1 MLFMK
6 CRLLTILIAFLSYV
20 ANAQQNPAVA
30 DSFKLKIARAK
41 TPEEKVEAIAQLSMV
56 LMNTNQAEADKY
68 GGEMIKEAEMSRKRN
83 LMSKAHFYNG
93 LRYSFL
99 SMNKEF
105 VQKSIAS
112 YTTALDIAKKNK
124 LDKETVEALLGLA
137 GITLKVPDLDKSLTY
152 TTDAFAI
159 ASTIKDDSLQV
170 ACYISYGDVYGRKKE
185 RLLSLRNYLQ
195 ALRIAEETKH
205 HNSLRSCYSSLSS
218 FYMGIKEYD
227 KAIDFAQ
234 KAAEELPSM
243 VIENKNYLRVV
254 DLYGLGNLYMLKKN
268 FEMSVHYFEES
279 IRLADSLNY
288 HPLKMP
294 GYNGLLN
301 QYLESNQPQKALE
314 FFNKRADL
322 KQFIYTMGFG
332 HVVDAA
338 YGVIYSK
345 LHQVDSARAYFAKA
359 APGYNSKAAPSNRL
373 VFYTQYGDM
382 YKETGDLR
390 QAIAYY
396 THANLLAD
404 TINNLEWQQET
415 AKELDT
421 LYANVGDYQQS
432 RLYSNLYHLYKDSL
446 QKLGEQRDL
455 MQAELAD
462 EQQRQERIKKEELAA
477 LERKHTVQYTGISIG
492 IGMVFILLVAMGIFR
507 VSETTI
513 KIMGFFSF
521 ILFFEFIILL
531 ADTKIHHW
539 THGEPLPILAIKII
553 LIAALLPLHHWLEHK
568 VVHYL
573 TSRRL
578 IIPERRSIWHTLTL
592 RNKSSKEAVQNVS
605 HPH

>member
-1 MLFMK
+1 MR
-6 CRLLTILIAFLSYV
+6 RLLTIFTFVISFVTS
-20 ANAQQNPAVA
+20 AQQNPAVV
-30 DSFKLKIARAK
+30 DSFKLKINRAK
-41 TPEEKVEAIAQLSMV
+41 TPEEKVETIAQLSMV
-56 LMNTNQAEADKY
+56 LMNTNVAEADKY
-68 GGEMIKEAEMSRKRN
+68 GTILIKEAEISRKRK

-112 YTTALDIAKKNK
+112 YSQALEIAKANK
-124 LDKETVEALLGLA
+124 LDKETVEALVGLA
-137 GITLKVPDLDKSLTY
+137 GINLKVPDLDKSLSY
-152 TTDAFAI
+152 TTQAFAI
-159 ASTIKDDSLQV
+159 ASAIKDDSLQV
-170 ACYISYGDVYGRKKE
+170 ACYITYGDVYGRKKE

-195 ALRIAEETKH
+195 ALRIAEEAKH
-205 HNSLRSCYSSLSS
+205 HNSLRNCYTSLSG
-218 FYMGIKEYD
+218 FYASIKEYD

-234 KAAEELPSM
+234 KANDELQFIS
-243 VIENKNYLRVV
+243 VENKDYLRVV
-254 DLYGLGNLYMLKKN
+254 DLFGMGNLYVQKKN

-301 QYLESNQPQKALE
+301 QYLEANQPQKALE
-314 FFNKRADL
+314 FFNKRTDL
-322 KQFIYTMGFG
+322 KQFINNMGFG

-338 YGVIYSK
+338 YGVIHSK
-345 LHQVDSARAYFAKA
+345 LQQDDSARFYFAKA
-359 APGYNSKAAPSNRL
+359 APGYEKKASPSNRL

-382 YKETGDLR
+382 YKGTGELPK
-390 QAIAYY
+390 AIGYY
-396 THANLLAD
+396 TRASLLAD
-404 TINNLEWQQET
+404 TINNLEWKKET
-415 AKELDT
+415 ALHLDS
-421 LYANVGDYQQS
+421 LYAQAGDFKQS
-432 RLYSNLYHLYKDSL
+432 RLYGNLYHMYKDSL
-446 QKLGEQRDL
+446 QKLGEQKDL

-462 EQQRQERIKKEELAA
+462 EQQREERRHKEELAA

-492 IGMVFILLVAMGIFR
+492 IGIVFILLVAMGIFR

-513 KIMGFFSF
+513 KVMGFFSF

-553 LIAALLPLHHWLEHK
+553 LIAMLLPLHHWLEHK

-578 IIPERRSIWHTLTL
+578 IIPERRSIWQTLTL
-592 RNKSSKEAVQNVS
+592 RKKLSKETVHNVN
-605 HPH
+605 HPN